1 MIYLFSVVCMY
12 IWACVCHLMHVKF
25 RDSFSP
31 TAWVPR
37 IALRTSVLRC
47 FYLLSQIISLLSS
60 RILQCISLCLDFHYL
75 ADLFL
80 LLFQSHCLLLIC
92 LNHLSHL
99 GLCIYKFIYFYLFSN
114 LADDTFLRYVL
125 VPFGVHCYLL
135 SWLPVCLT
143 LTNLGL
149 SVLFFFSK
157 NQLFLLLFFLYFLF
171 ITCYS
176 DELNHFFFFMSADL
190 FGVLLI
196 LVVFPKALRHII
208 I

>member
-12 IWACVCHLMHVKF
+12 IWACVCHFMHVKF

-31 TAWVPR
+31 TVWVPR

-47 FYLLSQIISLLSS
+47 FYLLSQIVSLLSS

-99 GLCIYKFIYFYLFSN
+99 DLCIYKFIYFYLFST

-157 NQLFLLLFFLYFLF
+157 NQLFLLLFFCIFFSLLATLMSLIIFFL
-171 ITCYS
+171 C
-176 DELNHFFFFMSADL
+176 
-190 FGVLLI
+190 LLI
-196 LVVFPKALRHII
+196 CLGLCLYSLFFPRP
-208 I
+208 